1 MYNCNSFITPTE
13 HNTHKHRQAHTH
25 THQHTYARRDKNSL
39 ARTRVRIHTG
49 IHTHTYTLRTHIHV
63 HTQTHTRTHAY
74 TQKHTHEHKHI
85 HTCGAPF
92 GQSRLSCGAPC
103 GIRVPSPTR
112 ATPSVYIGMQRWI
125 REGIPKKTA
134 TITWRRP
141 SDGWQAGQRR
151 GPTIAQWKDGR
162 TDHEGRSSRVARGLA
177 QHNGPV
183 SFAYFF
189 YSSRFC
195 LSCSYSSFFITSTFY
210 SVCFPS
216 ATFSI
221 EQTHQPIQWYPLI
234 YPTYPLI

>member
-13 HNTHKHRQAHTH
+13 HNTHNHRQAHTH
-25 THQHTYARRDKNSL
+25 TNTHMHADTNTHSHVHAYAYTQ
-39 ARTRVRIHTG
+39 AYTP
-49 IHTHTYTLRTHIHV
+49 IHTHYAHVHIHV

-162 TDHEGRSSRVARGLA
+162 TDREGRSSRVARGLA